1 MIAAWR
7 FSRNK
12 QPHTHKH
19 TREESITTNSND
31 LGHSYI
37 CIITRASV
45 FVDDDTGE
53 YEHYRMIIM
62 GSGMPISIPIK

>member
-1 MIAAWR
+1 MTLAIR
-7 FSRNK
+7 
-12 QPHTHKH
+12 T
-19 TREESITTNSND
+19 
-31 LGHSYI
+31 Y
-37 CIITRASV
+37 IITRASV